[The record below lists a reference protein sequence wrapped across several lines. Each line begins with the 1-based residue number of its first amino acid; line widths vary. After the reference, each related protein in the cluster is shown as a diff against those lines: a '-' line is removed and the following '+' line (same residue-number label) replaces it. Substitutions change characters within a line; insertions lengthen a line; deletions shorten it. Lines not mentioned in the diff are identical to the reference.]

1 MGILRQ
7 ARLYNIMVEKFEML
21 PLFKKTWNSFRFMHN
36 EQLSKQDHLKV
47 ETALEAVPEVLML
60 CEQFVSPLLPPKF
73 CWECKTALIEGFTNA
88 VRHAHKHLPQTT
100 PIELELKLYSNYL
113 EIKIWDQGEP
123 FDLLGQLQ
131 EILEEIRQN
140 KIDLIEMENHRG
152 LLWMD
157 QLMDELAYERLP
169 DQRNCLVMRKQR

>member
-1 MGILRQ
+1 M
-7 ARLYNIMVEKFEML
+7 N
-21 PLFKKTWNSFRFMHN
+21 N
-36 EQLSKQDHLKV
+36 EQLTKQDHLQV
-47 ETALEAVPEVLML
+47 ETALEAVPDVLKW
-60 CEQFVSPLLPPKF
+60 CEQFISPLLPPKF

-88 VRHAHKHLPQTT
+88 VRHAHEHLPQNTT
-100 PIELELKLYSNYL
+100 IELELKLCSNYL

-123 FDLLGQLQ
+123 FDLRAKLQ
-131 EILEEIRQN
+131 EILEEIRQK
-140 KIDLIEMENHRG
+140 KIDPLDMENHRG